1 MTIKDNRYV
10 SRQLDQQYKEKKLQ
24 YRKELKYKAI
34 VKKEKKKSLQLVL
47 WKHPLIHSSL
57 T

>member
-24 YRKELKYKAI
+24 YRNELKYKAI

>member
-34 VKKEKKKSLQLVL
+34 VKKEKKNPFSWFFGNIPSYIQV
-47 WKHPLIHSSL
+47 
-57 T
+57 